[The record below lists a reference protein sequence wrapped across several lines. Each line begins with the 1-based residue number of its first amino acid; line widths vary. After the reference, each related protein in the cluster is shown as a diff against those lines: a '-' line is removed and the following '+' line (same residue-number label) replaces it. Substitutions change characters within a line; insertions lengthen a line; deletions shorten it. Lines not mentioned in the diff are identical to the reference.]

1 MPVRPLCLSRHVHAL
16 PRSSPSRHPA
26 SAVPDR
32 GRVGRGA
39 AVARRAAAADEP
51 QATGLGGGPELTPPA
66 PLAAPP
72 DLPATTTPRPRIGLV
87 LSGGGARGA
96 AHIGVLKVL
105 EELRVPVDVIAGT
118 SMGSIVGGS
127 YASGQ
132 TVAAMTRDVANI
144 KTEMLAR
151 DQPPRAEI
159 SIQRKQEDWQDFIGP
174 QFGFRDGSLLLPKG
188 AISGVA
194 LEAVLR
200 DLSLAKG
207 DWNFDKLPIPF
218 RAIPT
223 DVVSGQMTVLKSGDL
238 ATAMRASMSVPGAI
252 APVQIDGR
260 MLVDGGLTRNLPVDI
275 ARAMRRRG
283 HRRQPG
289 HAVAPR
295 SQITSAFSVALQ
307 MLNILT
313 EQNVQAS
320 LASLQ
325 PQDVLIL
332 PELGDYSAGD
342 FDNMPSTIPIGE
354 AAARRVADALK
365 RYSLPPEQ
373 YAAHRLRQVRVVA
386 QDTRQVDEIRVEGL
400 ERVNE
405 EVVIQSMETTV
416 GSPLDVATLDLDM
429 RRIYGRG
436 DFEHV
441 GYKLID
447 EPDRRIL
454 AVQAVEKAWGPTYVR
469 FGLSLASDF
478 QGDNAFN
485 LLASIRRTWLNRL
498 GGEWRADAQVGNDG
512 LLFTEFYQP
521 LVPSQYFF
529 IAPRAQ
535 IATGPADIYGG
546 PTATPGGALQHHHRH
561 GRARPGQP
569 VHQVRRTARG
579 RAGRPLRR
587 RPADRRPVA
596 GTAAGEA
603 RPRRG
608 ARAAVLR
615 PARQPRLPRDG
626 YRLDAQLYSSTTRL
640 GASDTYNRWNANFL
654 GARSLGPHTFQ
665 LAVAGGGTV
674 GSDPLPFYDY
684 LGYGGFMRMTGYREG
699 QLRNDAMTYGRLT
712 YMNQLFKMPLLEG
725 IYVGVQAEA
734 ARLGSP
740 LVPTGI
746 RGNVASGSLFLAV
759 DTPLGPAYLAYGHTL
774 DGNSNFYFYLGK
786 R

>member
-1 MPVRPLCLSRHVHAL
+1 MHPMSVPELVAAL
-16 PRSSPSRHPA
+16 RT
-26 SAVPDR
+26 
-32 GRVGRGA
+32 GRVRRLLA
-39 AVARRAAAADEP
+39 ALLAAGSLGLPPAAAADEP
-51 QATGLGGGPELTPPA
+51 KGLGGGPAVTPPA
-66 PLAAPP
+66 PAASAPALPALAA
-72 DLPATTTPRPRIGLV
+72 PRPRIGLV

-132 TVAAMTRDVANI
+132 TVPNMERDVANI

-159 SIQRKQEDWQDFIGP
+159 SIHLKQEDWLDFIGP
-174 QFGFRDGSLLLPKG
+174 QFGWRDGSLALPKG
-188 AISGVA
+188 AITGVA

-200 DLSLAKG
+200 ELALAKG

-218 RAIPT
+218 RAIAT

-275 ARAMRRRG
+275 ARSMGADVII
-283 HRRQPG
+283 
-289 HAVAPR
+289 AVNLGTPLLQR
-295 SQITSAFSVALQ
+295 EQITSAFSVALQ

-313 EQNVQAS
+313 EQNVGAS
-320 LASLQ
+320 LASLK

-332 PELGDYSAGD
+332 PELGSYSAGD

-354 AAARRVADALK
+354 AAARKVADQLR

-373 YAAHRLRQVRVVA
+373 YAAHRQGQVRIVA
-386 QDTRQVDEIRVEGL
+386 QDTRQVDQIRVEGL

-405 EVVIQSMETTV
+405 EVVIQSMETSV
-416 GSPLDVATLDLDM
+416 GQPLDIASLDLDM

-447 EPDRRIL
+447 EPGHRIL

-469 FGLSLASDF
+469 FGLSLSSDF
-478 QGDNAFN
+478 RGDNAFN
-485 LLASIRRTWLNRL
+485 LLASVRRTWLNRL
-498 GGEWRADAQVGNDG
+498 GGEWRADLQVGNDG
-512 LLFTEFYQP
+512 LLFSEFYQP

-529 IAPRAQ
+529 IAPRVQ
-535 IATGPADIYGG
+535 LGRGPADIFGG
-546 PTATPGGALQHHHRH
+546 PNGDDLAARYNVSIGTVGLDLGSQFTKYGELRVGLLAGQGEADLQIGSPILAQYSIKRDIGAV
-561 GRARPGQP
+561 RARLYLDQLDS
-569 VHQVRRTARG
+569 TSF
-579 RAGRPLRR
+579 
-587 RPADRRPVA
+587 
-596 GTAAGEA
+596 
-603 RPRRG
+603 PRS
-608 ARAAVLR
+608 
-615 PARQPRLPRDG
+615 G
-626 YRLDAQLYSSTTRL
+626 YNLDAQIVASSTQL
-640 GASDTYNRWNANFL
+640 GASDAYNRWNANFT
-654 GARSLGPHTFQ
+654 GAQSFGAHTFQ
-665 LAVAGGGTV
+665 FALAGGGTL
-674 GSDPLPFYDY
+674 GSNPLPFYDY
-684 LGYGGFMRMTGYREG
+684 LSYGGFMRMTGYREG

-725 IYVGVQAEA
+725 VYGGASLEV

-746 RGNVASGSLFLAV
+746 QGNVASGSLFLAV
-759 DTPLGPAYLAYGHTL
+759 DTPLGPAYLAYGHTQ
-774 DGNSNFYFYLGK
+774 DGNSNVYFYLGK